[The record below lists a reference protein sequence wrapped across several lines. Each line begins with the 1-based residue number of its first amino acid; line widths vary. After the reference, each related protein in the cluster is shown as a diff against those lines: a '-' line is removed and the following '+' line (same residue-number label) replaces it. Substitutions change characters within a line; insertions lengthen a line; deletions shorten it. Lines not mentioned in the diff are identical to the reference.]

1 MAISTLEAVVV
12 LDCPEPGKL
21 ADFYA
26 RLLGGTVEGEGDWVE
41 VVFAPD
47 GTVVKRLAFQQAP
60 GHVPPK
66 WPSAEHSQQFHLDF
80 YVPRAQREEAEHE
93 ALALGA
99 ELLDGDDDGGKRD
112 FRVYRDPAGHP
123 FCLCYR

>member
-1 MAISTLEAVVV
+1 MAISALETVVV
-12 LDCPEPGKL
+12 LDCPDPGKL

-41 VVFAPD
+41 VAVAPE
-47 GTVVKRLAFQQAP
+47 GAAVRKLAFQKAP

-80 YVPRAQREEAEHE
+80 YVPRAELEEAERE
-93 ALALGA
+93 ALSLGA
-99 ELLDGDDDGGKRD
+99 ELLRNEDGGESG

-123 FCLCYR
+123 FCLCFR